1 MAPTGIL
8 HYGITAMLSQLTYCA
23 TSFARLGFDF
33 HMLLLPLFDMRCAR
47 VSGKLSRAVEFARA
61 SETSWA
67 AVGAPRGGAGT
78 AGGTLFEAPRMEAR
92 GAAAMFYNPTCIAGK
107 DPRGTT
113 HGLAIARFLQGNTK
127 IKMSDIIVLIYS
139 HKHSAPS
146 LGSTQYHEH
155 HAPFSPSISPA
166 VIKHARP
173 SLFTWAT
180 NLIGNHVYQEIHK
193 LTAKNNNSHLSASTN
208 GRCPEDSI
216 NLVFRVHADD
226 LPSIRKK
233 Y

>member
-78 AGGTLFEAPRMEAR
+78 AGGTLFEAPRTEAR
-92 GAAAMFYNPTCIAGK
+92 GAATAFLPLPVPFVRKELIEGVYGSSTG
-107 DPRGTT
+107 DVRG
-113 HGLAIARFLQGNTK
+113 
-127 IKMSDIIVLIYS
+127 
-139 HKHSAPS
+139 
-146 LGSTQYHEH
+146 E
-155 HAPFSPSISPA
+155 
-166 VIKHARP
+166 
-173 SLFTWAT
+173 
-180 NLIGNHVYQEIHK
+180 
-193 LTAKNNNSHLSASTN
+193 
-208 GRCPEDSI
+208 
-216 NLVFRVHADD
+216 
-226 LPSIRKK
+226 
-233 Y
+233 